1 MHFTLSAGV
10 ALLASASFTLAQTY
24 TDCNPTKKTCPAA
37 VGLPSSSYSVDF
49 TQGSAGI
56 ASWSAATGT
65 TLEYGSDGA
74 VFTIA
79 QSGQAPTIATDFY
92 IFFGHVDV
100 TMRASAGTGI
110 VSSIVLQ
117 SADLDEIDWEFLGGD
132 NTQVQSN
139 FYGKGNTTSYD
150 RVVYHPVA
158 TPQDTWHTYG
168 IDWTSEKIDF
178 SIDGTV
184 IRTVPYASAATVDG
198 KNFPQTPMQL
208 KLGSWAGGDS
218 SSEGTVEWAGGKTD
232 YSQAPF
238 KMYVKSVDITNY
250 NPACEYAYSDM
261 SGSYQS
267 IDVVTSG
274 DSCKADGASNSS
286 STASAVNSATATT
299 QSSAPQSSAQS
310 SAQQSSAQS
319 SAQSSVQS
327 SAQSAPTASQVV
339 KPIEQTISL
348 QTTVTGSAYSVNTA
362 SISALNSGMLPSA
375 TATRSSNDGEGSSSS
390 TSAIASSTGA
400 ASLNVAMTGTSLL
413 SILLGAALL

>member
-49 TQGSAGI
+49 TQGSAGN
-56 ASWSAATGT
+56 ASWSAASGT

-92 IFFGHVDV
+92 IFFGHIDV

-168 IDWTSEKIDF
+168 VDWTSEKIDF

-184 IRTVPYASAATVDG
+184 IRTVPYASAATVNG
-198 KNFPQTPMQL
+198 ENFPQTPMQL

-218 SSEGTVEWAGGKTD
+218 TSEGTVEWAGGKTD

-238 KMYVKSVDITNY
+238 MMYVKSVDITNY
-250 NPACEYAYSDM
+250 NPGCEYSYSDM

-286 STASAVNSATATT
+286 STTSSAGNSTTATT
-299 QSSAPQSSAQS
+299 QS

-319 SAQSSVQS
+319 STQSSNQSSVQS
-327 SAQSAPTASQVV
+327 SAQSAPTASQAV

-362 SISALNSGMLPSA
+362 SVSALNSGMLPSA
-375 TATRSSNDGEGSSSS
+375 TATKGSGVSS

-400 ASLNVAMTGTSLL
+400 ASLNVAMAGGSLL

>member
-49 TQGSAGI
+49 TQGSAGN
-56 ASWSAATGT
+56 ASWSAASGT

-92 IFFGHVDV
+92 IFFGHIDV

-168 IDWTSEKIDF
+168 VDWTSEKIDF

-184 IRTVPYASAATVDG
+184 IRTVPYASAATVNG
-198 KNFPQTPMQL
+198 ENFPQTPMQL

-218 SSEGTVEWAGGKTD
+218 TSEGTVEWAGGKTD

-238 KMYVKSVDITNY
+238 MMYVKSVDITNY
-250 NPACEYAYSDM
+250 NPGCEYSYSDM

-286 STASAVNSATATT
+286 STASSAGNSTTATT
-299 QSSAPQSSAQS
+299 QS

-319 SAQSSVQS
+319 STQSSNQSSVQS
-327 SAQSAPTASQVV
+327 SAQSAPTASQAV

-362 SISALNSGMLPSA
+362 SVSALNSGMLPSA
-375 TATRSSNDGEGSSSS
+375 TATKGSGVSS

-400 ASLNVAMTGTSLL
+400 ASLNVAMAGGSLL
-413 SILLGAALL
+413 SILLGAAFL